1 MEIAAEEAEET
12 VVTCTSAHDED
23 VECVP
28 VIKEMKDTPI
38 VCILN
43 FYKINVHTKSRKI

>member
-28 VIKEMKDTPI
+28 VIKE
-38 VCILN
+38 ILN
-43 FYKINVHTKSRKI
+43 DFYKINFHTKSRKI